1 LLSCP
6 PLVDVLIAELLR
18 AGARAAHPGEFTLRG
33 FLAGKLDLTRAEAV
47 LGVVEAGSRAEL
59 KQALAQLAGGV
70 TRPLHELRDD
80 LLNLLADVEAG
91 LDFSDEDL
99 QFVDQRDLLRR
110 LAKGLALVTL
120 IGKQVDQRAL
130 SERPFRVV
138 LAGRPNVG
146 KSSLFNAL
154 GGTAG
159 ALVSPEE
166 GTTRDYLVQQLE
178 IDGVMVELVDTAGW
192 RSVNGAIEEQAQDM
206 GRDQMEQADL
216 FLFF

>member
-1 LLSCP
+1 
-6 PLVDVLIAELLR
+6 
-18 AGARAAHPGEFTLRG
+18 
-33 FLAGKLDLTRAEAV
+33 
-47 LGVVEAGSRAEL
+47 
-59 KQALAQLAGGV
+59 
-70 TRPLHELRDD
+70 RPLHELRDD

-120 IGKQVDQRAL
+120 VGKQVDQRAL
-130 SERPFRVV
+130 SERAFRVV

-154 GGTAG
+154 GGAAS

-166 GTTRDYLVQQLE
+166 GTTRDYLVQPLE
-178 IDGVMVELVDTAGW
+178 IEGAFVELVDTAGW
-192 RSVNGAIEEQAQDM
+192 RPVNGAIEEQAQEL
-206 GRDQMEQADL
+206 GRDQAEQADL
-216 FLFF
+216 ILFCQEAGSELTAEENELLAGGHPPVLHLGTKCDAGESLTGGLATSAVTGAGLALLRKSLAARARAHAPP